1 MLISCL
7 GNYPLQFLGIL
18 EILEAGFRTWLSPRF
33 DLVENK
39 TTNRLF
45 VTDKNRIL
53 CRVVQAIIISII
65 SLYVP
70 YFSKVFGINILCAFS
85 SSLWAPWFPCTR
97 CFYYLHYGHHHS
109 CAVEPPV
116 VPPCEEATDDLR
128 IHLWLHPPDHLHH
141 YYVHLHLLF
150 CDGFGGES
158 HQRFLNPS
166 FDCMSSY
173 VTFIVCI
180 IVQFG
185 YSMLFSFSPFFQLF
199 IIAICSFTCLFVMW
213 FLSIFALVAFYRTNP
228 SGQ

>member
-85 SSLWAPWFPCTR
+85 SSLWAP
-97 CFYYLHYGHHHS
+97 
-109 CAVEPPV
+109 
-116 VPPCEEATDDLR
+116 
-128 IHLWLHPPDHLHH
+128 
-141 YYVHLHLLF
+141 
-150 CDGFGGES
+150 
-158 HQRFLNPS
+158 
-166 FDCMSSY
+166 
-173 VTFIVCI
+173 
-180 IVQFG
+180 
-185 YSMLFSFSPFFQLF
+185 
-199 IIAICSFTCLFVMW
+199 
-213 FLSIFALVAFYRTNP
+213 
-228 SGQ
+228 